1 MYSRLKVKFCL
12 SPMQHTRCL
21 SVTFYSVLIIWGLHA
36 SFLFYSQMILIMRER
51 VWENNEELE
60 DISDYTPLPKLGLGQ
75 TYWRKMWL
83 SDELLWRFLHPHL
96 STHFTKMI
104 IGKKGGG
111 LCRWLYSDK
120 SALYH
125 IMAYHFSQVLK
136 HYAKLDLVL

>member
-21 SVTFYSVLIIWGLHA
+21 SVTFYSVLIILGLHA

-83 SDELLWRFLHPHL
+83 SDELLWGFLHPHL
-96 STHFTKMI
+96 NTHFTKMI
-104 IGKKGGG
+104 MEKKGGG
-111 LCRWLYSDK
+111 SLPLTILRQICTVSYNGLSFLSGLKTLC
-120 SALYH
+120 
-125 IMAYHFSQVLK
+125 
-136 HYAKLDLVL
+136 